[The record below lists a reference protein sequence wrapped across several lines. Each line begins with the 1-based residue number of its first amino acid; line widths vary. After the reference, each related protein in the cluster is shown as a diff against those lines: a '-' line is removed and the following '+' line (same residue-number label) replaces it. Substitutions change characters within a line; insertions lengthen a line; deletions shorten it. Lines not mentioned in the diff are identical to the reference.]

1 MSYGGGTFL
10 TQNKVLPGAYI
21 NYASVVK
28 ASSTVSDRG
37 VAALALDLDWGPDK
51 TIFKVEQEDFQENP
65 EKYFGYDYTA
75 DELKGL
81 RDLFLYLKTGYFYRL
96 NSGGA
101 KALCDYCEAKYAGT
115 RGNKIMVAIYANADE
130 STKFDVETYFDGEL
144 VDSQTA
150 VSTLAD
156 LADNDYVTWTDS
168 ATINATA
175 GTYLTGGT
183 NGTAAAGTDH
193 SNFLSL
199 LESYNINILGCLSTD
214 ETIKALYYTY
224 VKRMRDD
231 EGAKIQLVLYS
242 YSTANYEG
250 AINVTV
256 PVVDSTFPESS
267 LVYWATGVEAACD
280 INKTVGNKVYD
291 GGFKIT
297 VKTKQSDLKAAIKNG
312 EFTLH
317 RTDDD
322 TYRVLADINSFT
334 ATTKTKTS
342 DFSSNQVIRVLDL
355 FANDS
360 AVIFN
365 KTYLDNTQN
374 IEAGRTALWN
384 DLCDYC
390 AKLVKLGAIT
400 DFKTSD
406 IAVEQG
412 EAKNAVLVTAYLT
425 PAESMEKLYMYVYV
439 N

>member
-1 MSYGGGTFL
+1 
-10 TQNKVLPGAYI
+10 
-21 NYASVVK
+21 
-28 ASSTVSDRG
+28 
-37 VAALALDLDWGPDK
+37 
-51 TIFKVEQEDFQENP
+51 
-65 EKYFGYDYTA
+65 
-75 DELKGL
+75 
-81 RDLFLYLKTGYFYRL
+81 
-96 NSGGA
+96 
-101 KALCDYCEAKYAGT
+101 
-115 RGNKIMVAIYANADE
+115 MVAIYANADE

-183 NGTAAAGTDH
+183 NGTAATGTEH

-214 ETIKALYYTY
+214 DTIKALYYTY

-250 AINVTV
+250 TINVTV

-267 LVYWATGVEAACD
+267 LVYWTTGVEAACD

-291 GGFKIT
+291 GEFKIT

-406 IAVEQG
+406 ITVEQG